1 MFLFFNTQSNRNSRN
16 YKNDSNISDRE
27 KVAILNKTVKIKK
40 VIIVLIGI
48 VINGNTSN
56 DSKIVT
62 TVIRVR
68 LVF

>member
-16 YKNDSNISDRE
+16 YKNDSYISDRE

>member
-27 KVAILNKTVKIKK
+27 KVAILNKTVNIKK

-48 VINGNTSN
+48 VITGNTSN

-62 TVIRVR
+62 TVIRVK
-68 LVF
+68 LVI